1 MINIVKINGNKTSSN
16 CYIIENGAEA
26 IIIDAGGVYELI
38 LNQLS
43 GLSLKA
49 ILLTHGHYD
58 HIFHVEKL
66 RRKFNMDVYI
76 HPADKTLVKHAGFYS
91 KIINGSEKIEIPS
104 LDFFIND
111 ADILDFKFVKIKVI
125 HTPGH
130 TEGGVCYLF
139 DDNLF
144 TGDVLM
150 KNHLGRTDL
159 PGGNKDKIRNSV
171 KKITDSFGN
180 VNIFPGHNEN
190 TTLITEKN
198 YNAELINIINS

>member
-1 MINIVKINGNKTSSN
+1 MTNIIKIIGAGVGSN
-16 CYIIENGAEA
+16 CYIIENGIDA
-26 IIIDAGGVYELI
+26 IIIDAGGEYETI
-38 LNQLS
+38 INYLS

-58 HIFHVEKL
+58 HIFNVEKL
-66 RRKFNMDVYI
+66 RRKYKTQVYI
-76 HPADKTLVKHAGFYS
+76 HPADKILVKHAGFYS

-111 ADILDFKFVKIKVI
+111 ADTLDFKFVRIKVI

-130 TEGGVCYLF
+130 TEGGVCFYF
-139 DDNLF
+139 DNNLF

-159 PGGNKDKIRNSV
+159 PGGNKDKIKNSL
-171 KKITDSFGN
+171 KRITETFIDI
-180 VNIFPGHNEN
+180 NIFPGHSEN
-190 TTLITEKN
+190 TTLVSEKN
-198 YNAELINIINS
+198 SNKELINIINT